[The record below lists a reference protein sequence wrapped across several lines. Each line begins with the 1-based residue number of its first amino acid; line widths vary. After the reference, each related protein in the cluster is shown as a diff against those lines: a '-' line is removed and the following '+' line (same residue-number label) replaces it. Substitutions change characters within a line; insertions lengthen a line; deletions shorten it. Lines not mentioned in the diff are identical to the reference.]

1 MKLMKVVCAFIAV
14 MALSACSSP
23 GPMQTMPGPLN
34 TPVFDPV
41 ALNTV
46 KDGSSS
52 VLFKEW
58 TTMYENEE
66 LKLWGVFFITENGV
80 YMANWDTRSY
90 EYNLRYRM
98 DMTDIAS
105 ISETTVERDMWIDSD
120 LLIITG
126 RNGGEVGFALNGK
139 NAAKSFLQNFD

>member
-1 MKLMKVVCAFIAV
+1 
-14 MALSACSSP
+14 
-23 GPMQTMPGPLN
+23 
-34 TPVFDPV
+34 
-41 ALNTV
+41 
-46 KDGSSS
+46 
-52 VLFKEW
+52 
-58 TTMYENEE
+58 
-66 LKLWGVFFITENGV
+66 
-80 YMANWDTRSY
+80 
-90 EYNLRYRM
+90 M